1 MLLRRYRRIVK
12 VSKEVPVVEI
22 PETNMQDDTS
32 VANVLEDAGE
42 EKTPV
47 EIPAETP
54 ADEEPKKPAKTG
66 KGK

>member
-1 MLLRRYRRIVK
+1 MVK

-32 VANVLEDAGE
+32 VASVLEDAGE

-47 EIPAETP
+47 EIPTETS
-54 ADEEPKKPAKTG
+54 DGEEKKKTKSGRG
-66 KGK
+66 K